1 LCGTTLLEAPID
13 IFFCVISGDE
23 MRARLSHTRIA
34 AGAVIALTAGAISL
48 LLLAGLTEASLGLAL
63 ILGGAVLSLG
73 LGRMFGPRARRS
85 RSEA

>member
-1 LCGTTLLEAPID
+1 MK
-13 IFFCVISGDE
+13 
-23 MRARLSHTRIA
+23 MRARSTRIV
-34 AGAVIALTAGAISL
+34 AGAVIALAAGVISL

-73 LGRMFGPRARRS
+73 LGQIFGPRARRD

>member
-1 LCGTTLLEAPID
+1 MS
-13 IFFCVISGDE
+13 V
-23 MRARLSHTRIA
+23 RLSRPRIL
-34 AGAVIALTAGAISL
+34 AGAVVALAAGAISL

-73 LGRMFGPRARRS
+73 LGQILGPRARRD

>member
-1 LCGTTLLEAPID
+1 
-13 IFFCVISGDE
+13 
-23 MRARLSHTRIA
+23 MRARFSRSRVLA
-34 AGAVIALTAGAISL
+34 AAVVALTAGVISL

-73 LGRMFGPRARRS
+73 LGKVFGPRARRD

>member
-1 LCGTTLLEAPID
+1 
-13 IFFCVISGDE
+13 
-23 MRARLSHTRIA
+23 MRARLSHARIA
-34 AGAVIALTAGAISL
+34 AGAVIALSAGAISL

-73 LGRMFGPRARRS
+73 LGQMFGPRARRD

>member
-1 LCGTTLLEAPID
+1 
-13 IFFCVISGDE
+13 
-23 MRARLSHTRIA
+23 MRGKLSRTRIL
-34 AGAVIALTAGAISL
+34 AGAAIVLSAGAISL

-73 LGRMFGPRARRS
+73 LGQIFGPRARRG

>member
-1 LCGTTLLEAPID
+1 
-13 IFFCVISGDE
+13 
-23 MRARLSHTRIA
+23 MRARFSRPRIL
-34 AGAVIALTAGAISL
+34 AGAVVALTAGVISL

-73 LGRMFGPRARRS
+73 LGQIFGPRARRD

>member
-1 LCGTTLLEAPID
+1 
-13 IFFCVISGDE
+13 
-23 MRARLSHTRIA
+23 MRASFSRSRIL
-34 AGAVIALTAGAISL
+34 AGAVVALTAGVISL

-73 LGRMFGPRARRS
+73 LGQIFGPRARRD

>member
-1 LCGTTLLEAPID
+1 
-13 IFFCVISGDE
+13 
-23 MRARLSHTRIA
+23 MRARFSRSRIL
-34 AGAVIALTAGAISL
+34 AGAVVVLTAGVISL

-73 LGRMFGPRARRS
+73 LGQIFGPRARRD